1 MDAVTR
7 LAHSAETYLQVPE
20 MGHRDGATDSGVET
34 GGAPAGMEE
43 VLLRAGRQQ
52 EASWETCD
60 LLLSKVTVLRYSD
73 LEAPE
78 VLRPLGYHRTVTC
91 AGGTGLAWVHPWAA
105 LVLVLGEV
113 VE

>member
-78 VLRPLGYHRTVTC
+78 VLRPLGYPPNC
-91 AGGTGLAWVHPWAA
+91 DLCWGDWPGMGAPMGGPCPCPG
-105 LVLVLGEV
+105 
-113 VE
+113 